1 MFSSANFLICT
12 PEQHYI
18 RFLYDS
24 RHQQLQILKG
34 HTEDYQLNIIQIKTR
49 KKERKKS
56 SDRFQSLFPTDITK
70 SWNLDLDLA
79 QTRLPCVIVI
89 NESPRYVTK

>member
-18 RFLYDS
+18 RFLCDS
-24 RHQQLQILKG
+24 RHRQLQILKG
-34 HTEDYQLNIIQIKTR
+34 HTEDYQLNITQIKTR

-56 SDRFQSLFPTDITK
+56 SDRFQSLFPTISLNLKPRLRFGPDKIT
-70 SWNLDLDLA
+70 L
-79 QTRLPCVIVI
+79 
-89 NESPRYVTK
+89 RYSNK